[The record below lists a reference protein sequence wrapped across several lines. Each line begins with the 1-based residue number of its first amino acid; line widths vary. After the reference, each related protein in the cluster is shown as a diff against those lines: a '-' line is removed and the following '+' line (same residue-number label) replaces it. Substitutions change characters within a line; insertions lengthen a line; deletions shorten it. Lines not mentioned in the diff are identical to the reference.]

1 MSWLIGLGIYTLFI
15 LVISLIIYYKNQV
28 FYRPLQYINPET
40 SKKINVHKL
49 YPEFACLDNNS
60 FFRIFIA
67 FYFYGIPRFIINVYL
82 ASMQIFQLH
91 SNMKKLKNATT
102 DPDEWSKMS
111 EIISKWT
118 RRLLKINCIHVNR
131 IKLDYH
137 DIYKKYLGE
146 DYEFNKDE
154 FFNSFKSFRILRYS
168 DEYGNK

>member
-1 MSWLIGLGIYTLFI
+1 MLETRE
-15 LVISLIIYYKNQV
+15 VEV
-28 FYRPLQYINPET
+28 NPET
-40 SKKINVHKL
+40 SKKVNVHKL

-60 FFRIFIA
+60 FFRIFVA

-82 ASMQIFQLH
+82 ASMQIYQLH

-102 DPDEWSKMS
+102 NPDEWSKMS

-146 DYEFNKDE
+146 NYEFNKDE
-154 FFNSFKSFRILRYS
+154 KYS
-168 DEYGNK
+168 LIVSNHLGFYDIEFLKKY